1 MALRKMIIP
10 FKNFLKNTVISS
22 TQMNDNLAEI
32 EYTFNEL
39 YNSYNERVKNTYSKE
54 EVNNLQTNMDNK
66 LIEMISESHLDN
78 ESSVL
83 GAYNAME
90 QLEYD
95 EITDVIVNGVIGNY
109 SDVYATD
116 EQIAEILDDAILK
129 KESFDFGTF
138 LEENKAYKLDG
149 GEF

>member
-39 YNSYNERVKNTYSKE
+39 YNAYSERVKDTYSKE
-54 EVNNLQTNMDNK
+54 EVNALKTEQDADLERSIIN
-66 LIEMISESHLDN
+66 S
-78 ESSVL
+78 
-83 GAYNAME
+83 YNAME

-116 EQIAEILDDAILK
+116 EQIAEILEDAILK

>member
-39 YNSYNERVKNTYSKE
+39 YNAYNERVKDTYSKE
-54 EVNNLQTNMDNK
+54 EVDALKTEQDIDLEHSIIN
-66 LIEMISESHLDN
+66 S
-78 ESSVL
+78 
-83 GAYNAME
+83 YNAME